1 MELSQYHSK
10 KSVIVLFLVLTIFHH
25 GSPGFCSLYKASD
38 INVSCD
44 RWPDCSSLE
53 RFGNDCVRIANAR
66 TNEEKVIAVWR
77 FIQQCTERGHH
88 PKEPAYG
95 NYYILSPL
103 KLLNVYGVHHCDGLS
118 RIMTMTWRALGYR
131 AEKLYKFGHT
141 LADCRWKDEDG
152 ISRWHVFDVAQHWY
166 VYDRT
171 GSHIAT
177 PDELTL
183 DHSLIYFPSKTP
195 IPGWPSLMQP
205 GYVHAGHL
213 KIKPPDTGISL
224 REGETIEWHWGN
236 EDKPYYNLFGKR
248 LKKDFEHGPYPITYG
263 NGRLV
268 YTPDLTGKDFERGL
282 FQKPVNLTLGE
293 RKGFG
298 PALHPQKP
306 DRKAVTIFKI
316 SLPYIISDAWLNAKL
331 THNNPDDEIRFSLS
345 VNGGRNWRPFWQ
357 TEKELGPIQLDHV
370 SFCRPFNPSEEK
382 PPEISTPF
390 GRYDYLIKVEM
401 KAGEEVVD
409 CGLNSLSVVTVFQ
422 HNLFSLPMLRPGK
435 NIITVRGN
443 LEPESMLRVTYIW
456 DDAGGREQKHIAET
470 GITPFRYEI
479 IARGDRW
486 EDVICHSLKIEVLPR
501 GGKNKSATVQ
511 KKSISPFRHTSTTGA
526 FPATRSIGKYYPGP
540 MKGASFYIS
549 EIEKQLTIQKD
560 HATDN
565 AILKNLSKKIGHNVL
580 ALAALQDPKA
590 KDVLEKVI
598 ESDRTHPYKNKVWAC
613 QALFQSVGQL
623 AAPMMIRILKRDDGI
638 TWHDP
643 KGRWSQDAMWLR
655 TASMASA
662 VLAQIRYFEGKEHA
676 ADLIAGILEGRRTG
690 TDPRKIWRGNE
701 ICWGLIK
708 SLGKLGNKKHIPLLK
723 KFLKE
728 DSDSTAVA
736 IQALSDI
743 GDPSVVPDLLRLLR
757 HFKYSP
763 NGLYAIGA
771 LGKMGTKEIGP
782 YLYPFLSY
790 WDEDF
795 RGASASALGEIGD
808 LNAIPKLKEM
818 MSRESFPWVVL
829 AARKSLQALGG
840 SCNSN
845 K

>member
-1 MELSQYHSK
+1 MTRHS
-10 KSVIVLFLVLTIFHH
+10 IIIILFLVLT
-25 GSPGFCSLYKASD
+25 GWPGYCDSCSAD
-38 INVSCD
+38 GITVSCD

-53 RFGNDCVRIANAR
+53 RFGNDCVRIAGAR
-66 TNEEKVIAVWR
+66 THEEKAVAVWR
-77 FIQQCTERGHH
+77 FIQQCTERGHR

-141 LADCRWKDEDG
+141 LADCHWKDEDG
-152 ISRWHVFDVAQHWY
+152 IERWHVFDAAQHWY

-177 PDELTL
+177 PDELAL

-205 GYVHAGHL
+205 SYVHAGHL

-224 REGETIEWHWGN
+224 RTGETIEWNWGN
-236 EDKPYYNLFGKR
+236 EGRPYYNLFGEHR
-248 LKKDFEHGPYPITYG
+248 RKDFEHGPYPITYG

-268 YTPDLTGKDFERGL
+268 YKPDFTKKDFEQEL
-282 FQKPVNLTLGE
+282 FRKPVNLTSGE

-298 PALHPQKP
+298 HVLHPEKP
-306 DRKAVTIFKI
+306 DKKAVAIFKI

-331 THNNPDDEIRFSLS
+331 TRNNPDDEIRFSLS
-345 VNGGRNWRPFWQ
+345 VDGGRNWRPFWQ
-357 TEKELGPIQLDHV
+357 TEKELGCIQLDHV

-390 GRYDYLIKVEM
+390 GRYDYLIKIEM
-401 KAGEEVVD
+401 KAGKEVVD

-443 LEPESMLRVTYIW
+443 PEPESMLRVTYIW
-456 DDAGGREQKHIAET
+456 DDARGKQKHIAET

-486 EDVICHSLKIEVLPR
+486 EDVICHFLKIEALPLR
-501 GGKNKSATVQ
+501 GKNKSATVQ
-511 KKSISPFRHTSTTGA
+511 KKSLSPFKHTSTAGA

-540 MKGASFYIS
+540 MKDASSYIG
-549 EIEKQLTIQKD
+549 EIEKLPAIQRD
-560 HATDN
+560 PATDD
-565 AILKNLSKKIGHNVL
+565 ATLRRLSKKIGHNVL
-580 ALAALQDPKA
+580 ALAALNDPKA
-590 KDVLEKVI
+590 KEALEKVI
-598 ESDRTHPYKNKVWAC
+598 IHDRSHPYKNKVWAC
-613 QALFQSVGQL
+613 QALFQSSGQL
-623 AAPMMIRILKRDDGI
+623 AAPMMIRILKRDEGI
-638 TWHDP
+638 AWHDP
-643 KGRWSQDAMWLR
+643 KKRWTQDAMWLR
-655 TASMASA
+655 TAAMAAA
-662 VLAQIRYFEGKEHA
+662 VLAQIGDFEGKEHA
-676 ADLIAGILEGRRTG
+676 ADLIADILKGKKTG
-690 TDPRKIWRGNE
+690 TAPGKLWRGDE

-708 SLGKLGNKKHIPLLK
+708 SLGKLGNKRHLPLLK

-728 DSDSTAVA
+728 DSDTTAVA
-736 IQALSDI
+736 VQALRDV
-743 GDPSVVPDLLRLLR
+743 GDPSVVPDLLHLLS
-757 HFKYSP
+757 HFEYP
-763 NGLYAIGA
+763 PVGLYTIEA
-771 LGKMGTKEIGP
+771 LGKMGTKEIGSC
-782 YLYPFLSY
+782 LYPFLSH

-808 LNAIPKLKEM
+808 LNAVPKLKEM
-818 MSRESFPWVVL
+818 IIRERFPWVVS
-829 AARKSLQALGG
+829 AARESLEALGSPCDG
-840 SCNSN
+840 HR
-845 K
+845 